1 MPNNKD
7 TKKYTTVA
15 ENVHSTVVGQYAP
28 DTKRAEH
35 YQSEDALEKAFIKQL
50 ESQAYE
56 YLTITSE
63 QDLVTNLRKQ
73 LEKLNDINFLIKN
86 GNIFHS

>member
-35 YQSEDALEKAFIKQL
+35 YQSEDA
-50 ESQAYE
+50 
-56 YLTITSE
+56 
-63 QDLVTNLRKQ
+63 
-73 LEKLNDINFLIKN
+73 
-86 GNIFHS
+86 